1 MIFMLDTNVCIYVM
15 NKKPIPYLQKLKI
28 VEKNNSVV
36 ISSIAL
42 AELQYGVS
50 NSSNQ
55 NKKQNQINLDAFLN
69 KVEVISFSAKC
80 AFYYGELRSM
90 LEKKGTII
98 GSNDLLIASHV
109 LAENATLVTNN
120 IKEFK
125 RIPNLILENW
135 DK

>member
-1 MIFMLDTNVCIYVM
+1 MLDTNVCIYVM